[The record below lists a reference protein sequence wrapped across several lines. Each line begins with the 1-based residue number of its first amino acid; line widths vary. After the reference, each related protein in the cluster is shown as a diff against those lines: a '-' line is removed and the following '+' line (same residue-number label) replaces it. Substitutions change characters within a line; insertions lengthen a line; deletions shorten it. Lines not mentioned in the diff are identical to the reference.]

1 MKRYLSLASVIILAT
16 TCLSAQSAL
25 ATDAPKA
32 MKAYEAALQLVQ
44 PAPAEDSA
52 EAMKAYKAV
61 LRNEVA
67 FCNVVDK
74 KKYTLK
80 DLKDESNASL
90 EVISFTVVDMDSDG
104 KPEVVLDFG
113 GPHNNVVLLHYE
125 DGKVYGVVIPYTYYL
140 AKDGTYNGS
149 LQAWDFTYCKVTS
162 ITKDNYKVET
172 LARVE
177 ANSDRDGDNQR
188 YYISELKVTKD
199 KYDAF
204 VQRLLDKRQENE
216 ATWHDFTDENI
227 ASAFWVA
234 HTQMSLPVT
243 SASLSLTD
251 PAAIKYASIL
261 NSYWDYFIHHD
272 GNDDAIDDLFG
283 RIAKEVK
290 IEPNIK
296 IPKAYELKNSFEPL
310 EFASSGINLGY
321 SLRDLNNDG
330 IPELFIISE
339 DYSIHAIFSLLDDG
353 PVLLG
358 GYWSRNLCEVDE
370 AGTFYNSGSGGAS
383 DSSSAS
389 YSYVGGHELRLT
401 RMVGMETFDENAG
414 KSLPEPR
421 YYRIESGVKTIID
434 EKEAEADPLWG
445 GVFPKKNA
453 LNLNFT
459 PLFSIPPVP

>member
-1 MKRYLSLASVIILAT
+1 MKRYLSLASAIILAT
-16 TCLSAQSAL
+16 MCLSVQSAP

-61 LRNEVA
+61 LQNEVA
-67 FCNVVDK
+67 FCNSVDK

-80 DLKDESNASL
+80 ELKDESNDPL
-90 EVISFTVVDMDSDG
+90 EVMRFTVVDMDSDG
-104 KPEVVLDFG
+104 KPEIVLDFG
-113 GPHNNVVLLHYE
+113 GPHNNVVVLHSE
-125 DGKVYGVVIPYTYYL
+125 GGEVYGFIIPYTYYL

-149 LQAWDFTYCKVTS
+149 LQSWDFTYCKITS
-162 ITKDNYKVET
+162 IAKDNYKVET

-177 ANSDRDGDNQR
+177 VDPDKEGDNPR
-188 YYISELKVTKD
+188 YYISESEVTKD
-199 KYDAF
+199 KHDAF
-204 VQRLLDKRQENE
+204 VQRLLEKRQENE
-216 ATWHDFTDENI
+216 AIWHDFTNENI
-227 ASAFWVA
+227 ASALLAA
-234 HTQMSLPVT
+234 HTQMPLPVT
-243 SASLSLTD
+243 SASLTLTD

-261 NSYWDYFIHHD
+261 NSYWNYFIHRD
-272 GNDDAIDDLFG
+272 DNDDAIDDLFG

-290 IEPNIK
+290 IEPDIK
-296 IPKAYELKNSFEPL
+296 IPKAYELKNSFESL

-339 DYSIHAIFSLLDDG
+339 DYSIHAIFSLLGDG

-370 AGTFYNSGSGGAS
+370 AGTFYNSGSSGAS
-383 DSSSAS
+383 DSASAS
-389 YSYVGGHELRLT
+389 YSYVGGHELRLI
-401 RMVGMETFDENAG
+401 RMVGTETFDENAG
-414 KSLPEPR
+414 KSLLEPR
-421 YYRIESGVKTIID
+421 YYRIESGIKTIIN

-459 PLFSIPPVP
+459 PLFSVPPAP